1 MQNYEEIT
9 YANECCPIDNCTEDK
24 NTIGLYEE
32 VENAY
37 DVDAPN
43 DNSIENICNTIE
55 KNDKPLAKSIS
66 LELKLKLDQSPV
78 VEVPKVELA
87 SEQVVEVP
95 KVELASEQVVE
106 EPKVEII
113 VEPEPAIES
122 IVEPVIEKSK
132 WKRFFKFFG
141 F

>member
-9 YANECCPIDNCTEDK
+9 YANECCPIDNCIEDK

-55 KNDKPLAKSIS
+55 KNDKPLAKSIR
-66 LELKLKLDQSPV
+66 LESELELKLDQSPV

-87 SEQVVEVP
+87 PEQVVE
-95 KVELASEQVVE
+95 KAVET
-106 EPKVEII
+106 I
-113 VEPEPAIES
+113 VEPEPAIE
-122 IVEPVIEKSK
+122 PVVEKSK
-132 WKRFFKFFG
+132 WKRFLNFFG